1 MGPGCESVTRIA
13 GKDADVITGRWKDG
27 RIGTVNAVR
36 PYSDY
41 GAIAFRGRESVESH
55 PKAAQATDYR
65 PLVIEIVKF
74 FQTGKPPVPN
84 EETLEIFAFMD
95 AAQRSKEQGGKPV
108 ALR

>member
-1 MGPGCESVTRIA
+1 V
-13 GKDADVITGRWKDG
+13 GRWKDG

-41 GAIAFRGRESVESH
+41 GAVAFKGRETVESH
-55 PKAAQATDYR
+55 PKSGATDYR
-65 PLVIEIVKF
+65 PLVVEMVKF